1 VTRKVVNT
9 YRLQLRREFSFDDA
23 RAVVPYLARLGV
35 THLYLSPI
43 LAARPGS
50 AHGYDITDHR
60 RLNEELGGEAGF
72 EALAAEARAHGLGI
86 VVDFVPN
93 HMGIDPRTNPWWRDV
108 LENGECS
115 PYART
120 FDIDWRPIKPELRDR
135 VLLPILGDRYGIVLE
150 RGELELR
157 FAGGALSLAYFD
169 HDLPID
175 PRQAPKVLRPALDRL
190 DGDDAA
196 SLGKILDVLDGLPAT
211 DRRDAESADRRHR
224 EKEEARAAL
233 DGLCERAR
241 SVAAAIA
248 EAVREVNGVAG
259 EPATFDRL
267 HELLE
272 AQPYRLAYWR
282 TALHEINYR
291 RFFDVNDLAA
301 LRMEDPEVFAATH
314 ELVLRLLREGTIAGL
329 RLDHVDG
336 LLDPAAYLE
345 RLAAEAG
352 GSWIVI
358 EKILA
363 DGESLPEGWPIA
375 GTTGY
380 DFLNELNRLFVDG
393 RNGKRLRTL
402 YERFTRRT
410 APMPILL
417 AVCKRLVTQTTLASE
432 LSVLAHRANRIS
444 ERDRRSRDFTLDS
457 LRDAIREVVAAFPVY
472 RTYVSSRGASDAD
485 RRVVNAAID
494 RAASRNPLMERSI
507 FDFVRGCLLA
517 EGNGIPARELA
528 ERRDFAMRFQQY
540 ATAVQAK
547 GVEDTAFYRHHA
559 LTSLC
564 EVGGEPARFG
574 GSVGEFHAA
583 NRRRRE
589 RWPHGM
595 LATATHDTK
604 RGEDARAR
612 IDVISEMPLDWGRAV
627 TRWARMHTGLRSE
640 PGESAAPDRNDEWL
654 FYQTLVGVWPPEGA
668 SAAEDELVERIG
680 AYLLKAA
687 REAKLNTSWINP
699 NERYEAALRGFVEG
713 ALRGRSSAR
722 FLESLG
728 ETAAD
733 VARCGALNS
742 LDP

>member
-1 VTRKVVNT
+1 
-9 YRLQLRREFSFDDA
+9 
-23 RAVVPYLARLGV
+23 
-35 THLYLSPI
+35 
-43 LAARPGS
+43 
-50 AHGYDITDHR
+50 
-60 RLNEELGGEAGF
+60 
-72 EALAAEARAHGLGI
+72 
-86 VVDFVPN
+86 
-93 HMGIDPRTNPWWRDV
+93 
-108 LENGECS
+108 
-115 PYART
+115 
-120 FDIDWRPIKPELRDR
+120 
-135 VLLPILGDRYGIVLE
+135 
-150 RGELELR
+150 
-157 FAGGALSLAYFD
+157 
-169 HDLPID
+169 
-175 PRQAPKVLRPALDRL
+175 
-190 DGDDAA
+190 
-196 SLGKILDVLDGLPAT
+196 
-211 DRRDAESADRRHR
+211 
-224 EKEEARAAL
+224 
-233 DGLCERAR
+233 
-241 SVAAAIA
+241 
-248 EAVREVNGVAG
+248 
-259 EPATFDRL
+259 
-267 HELLE
+267 
-272 AQPYRLAYWR
+272 
-282 TALHEINYR
+282 
-291 RFFDVNDLAA
+291 
-301 LRMEDPEVFAATH
+301 
-314 ELVLRLLREGTIAGL
+314 
-329 RLDHVDG
+329 
-336 LLDPAAYLE
+336 
-345 RLAAEAG
+345 
-352 GSWIVI
+352 
-358 EKILA
+358 
-363 DGESLPEGWPIA
+363 
-375 GTTGY
+375 
-380 DFLNELNRLFVDG
+380 
-393 RNGKRLRTL
+393 
-402 YERFTRRT
+402 
-410 APMPILL
+410 
-417 AVCKRLVTQTTLASE
+417 
-432 LSVLAHRANRIS
+432 
-444 ERDRRSRDFTLDS
+444 
-457 LRDAIREVVAAFPVY
+457 
-472 RTYVSSRGASDAD
+472 
-485 RRVVNAAID
+485 
-494 RAASRNPLMERSI
+494 MERSI

-654 FYQTLVGVWPPEGA
+654 LYQTLVGVWPPEGA

-742 LDP
+742 LAALVLKLVSPGVADTYQGCELWDLSLVDPDNRRPIDFSRRARLLDELDRAAPDTEVPASFLAELLASWPDGRLKLFVLARGLRLRRERPEMFLEGESLGLEPTGEHAGHIVAAARRRGDAFALAIVPRLTRSLATGDRPFPLGDVWGDTRVPVPRELGELRDAFTGERVRIADGSLALSHVLRRWPVTLLVSLAS